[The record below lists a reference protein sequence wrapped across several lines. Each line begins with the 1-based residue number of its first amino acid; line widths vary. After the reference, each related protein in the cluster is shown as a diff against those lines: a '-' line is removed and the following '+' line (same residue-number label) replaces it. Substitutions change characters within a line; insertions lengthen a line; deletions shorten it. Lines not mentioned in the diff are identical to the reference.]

1 MTSDRYPPTKEHP
14 EGKLKTPRPEP
25 MPTPPMLPEESRASK
40 LVWSFVFV
48 CFAVVIVLLLLKL
61 LLMVVQ
67 AL

>member
-1 MTSDRYPPTKEHP
+1 M
-14 EGKLKTPRPEP
+14 
-25 MPTPPMLPEESRASK
+25 MLSEESRASK
-40 LVWSFVFV
+40 LVWQFIFV